1 MKNVF
6 IVALSVFLGLAIVV
20 IVGSGAVALAAPQSI
35 IHVLGGK
42 TGIEYN
48 DIVTTLNQTKD
59 SLNQTKDSLS
69 QTQDSLAQAQGDLEK
84 AKSDLGTA
92 NGQISTLQDKVNS
105 LTASLDKWKG
115 LLCQHSWAEATNKNM
130 AFPADNKD
138 GSLRKLFNALG
149 FDLLITQWKYSL
161 DTNQPYDVLI
171 QDLKGEIILDVTK
184 HCLIFSAAKMPT
196 F

>member
-1 MKNVF
+1 MKNVI
-6 IVALSVFLGLAIVV
+6 IVALSVFLGLAILV
-20 IVGSGAVALAAPQSI
+20 IVGSGAVALATPQSI
-35 IHVLGGK
+35 IHALGGK

-59 SLNQTKDSLS
+59 SLNQTKDSLN
-69 QTQDSLAQAQGDLEK
+69 QTQANLAQAQGDLEK

-92 NGQISTLQDKVNS
+92 NGQISTLEGQVKDLNAFVDQWKKV
-105 LTASLDKWKG
+105 
-115 LLCQHSWAEATNKNM
+115 LCQHTWAEATNKNM

-149 FDLLITQWKYSL
+149 FDLLVTQWKYSL